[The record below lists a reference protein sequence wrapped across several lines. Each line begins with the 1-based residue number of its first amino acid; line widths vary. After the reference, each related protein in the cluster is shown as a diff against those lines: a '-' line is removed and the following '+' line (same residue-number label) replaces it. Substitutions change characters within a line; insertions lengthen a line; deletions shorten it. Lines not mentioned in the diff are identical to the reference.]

1 MAGKTAKKSN
11 KGLKKVSEMPYMKE
25 FLDGTR
31 RILGQPDLK
40 FKSSSVNEAYKSIGN
55 ANDAYLISVDGQR
68 IEFNSIIGRSSD
80 EIGNCCG
87 TQVEHNLIEDSST
100 EKIRLA
106 LLYNEISAKVQEDC
120 YLHAFTNTV
129 AGNNYKE
136 AAELEGYTIVEWRNS
151 NSGNR
156 IFMATKVVGNELD
169 PDDDDGVE
177 VDEQED
183 DD

>member
-1 MAGKTAKKSN
+1 
-11 KGLKKVSEMPYMKE
+11 MPYMKE

-40 FKSSSVNEAYKSIGN
+40 FKSSSVNEAYKNIGD
-55 ANDAYLISVDGQR
+55 ANDACLISTDGQR
-68 IEFNSIIGRSSD
+68 IDFNSIIGRSSD

-106 LLYNEISAKVQEDC
+106 LLYNEINAKVQEEC

-129 AGNNYKE
+129 DGNNYKE
-136 AAELEGYTIVEWRNS
+136 AAEAEGYTI
-151 NSGNR
+151 
-156 IFMATKVVGNELD
+156 
-169 PDDDDGVE
+169 
-177 VDEQED
+177 
-183 DD
+183 

>member
-1 MAGKTAKKSN
+1 MATKKAI
-11 KGLKKVSEMPYMKE
+11 KDRKLLKVSQMPYMKE
-25 FLDGTR
+25 FLDGVR
-31 RILGQPDLK
+31 RILGQPDMK
-40 FKSSSVNEAYKSIGN
+40 FKSSSVNEAYESITN
-55 ANDAYLISVDGQR
+55 ANDACLISTDGQR
-68 IEFNSIIGRSSD
+68 IDIDSIIGISSD
-80 EIGNCCG
+80 EIGDCCG
-87 TQVEHNLIEDSST
+87 TQVEYNLMENSST

-106 LLYNEISAKVQEDC
+106 LLYNEISAKVQEEC
-120 YLHAFTNTV
+120 YLHAFTNII

-156 IFMATKVVGNELD
+156 IFMATKVVGNEVD
-169 PDDDDGVE
+169 PDDDGVE